1 MVIGDIWDII
11 IIVLLIF
18 ILAYEINLQLVP
30 NEDVRGEELWCGGA
44 KDLNSPHHGSHYPCC
59 SRHHIIQGFVSTS
72 GALVVIIHHIF

>member
-1 MVIGDIWDII
+1 MGIGDIWDII
-11 IIVLLIF
+11 IIVLLII

-59 SRHHIIQGFVSTS
+59 AIFINGL
-72 GALVVIIHHIF
+72 GKNIHKGEVGKILH